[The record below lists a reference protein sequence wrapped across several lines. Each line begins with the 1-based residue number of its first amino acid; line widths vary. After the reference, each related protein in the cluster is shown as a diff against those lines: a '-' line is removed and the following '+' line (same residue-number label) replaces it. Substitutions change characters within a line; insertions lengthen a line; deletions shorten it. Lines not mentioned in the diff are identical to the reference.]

1 MLFKT
6 ETQGEEWELMF
17 EKCFVLFVL
26 SIKIFKFATIKA
38 LCLKERLTT
47 FFTNTININFM
58 KKFYSLFILFALVVS
73 ANAQQQ
79 EPVITLTYTV
89 DGTKHELN
97 FGSAVAEENI
107 VSIDWGD
114 GTIVEAAKLV
124 GVFDNY
130 KVEAEAV
137 TGTPKG
143 EGKVKIYATKPLND
157 FECTSKMNGTG
168 VTALDVSKAT
178 ELKWLS
184 ANGNK
189 LAELDLSQ
197 NTKLND
203 VDLSNNLLTSVK
215 LPSSVTKLN
224 LQNNKLNGFD
234 ASALTNLTKLTL
246 TKNKIVNLDLSHN
259 TKLKDIYALNCEME
273 TLNLGNNTTAG
284 LYVSVNN
291 NNLKTLDLTANTGL
305 KTGRLFAINNRLTEL
320 KYTEIKSANISN
332 NYFTLATLP
341 TKNITTLFYAPQEKL
356 QIDET
361 SKKIV
366 DLSAQS
372 IVDGVATM
380 FTWHKKDGTALVAG
394 TDYTEA
400 NGVFTFLADHPEGVY
415 CEMTNDK
422 LPKFSGKNAFAT
434 TLTKVTEATGINA
447 ASVVNEGKVD
457 IFTLDGKRMAAEWQT
472 LTPGVYV
479 VRQGGKT
486 MKVVK

>member
-1 MLFKT
+1 
-6 ETQGEEWELMF
+6 MF
-17 EKCFVLFVL
+17 FLLFVL
-26 SIKIFKFATIKA
+26 SIKIYIFATIKA
-38 LCLKERLTT
+38 LCLKERLIT
-47 FFTNTININFM
+47 FFTNTINIIFM

-79 EPVITLTYTV
+79 EPVITLTYTA
-89 DGTKHELN
+89 DGTEHELD

-124 GVFDNY
+124 GVYDNY
-130 KVEAEAV
+130 DVKAKAV

-157 FECTSKMNGTG
+157 FECTSNVKGTG

-178 ELKWLS
+178 ELVWLY

-189 LAELDLSQ
+189 LTELDLSQ

-234 ASALTNLTKLTL
+234 ASALTNLTKLML
-246 TKNKIVNLDLSHN
+246 TQNKIVNLDLSHN
-259 TKLKDIYALNCEME
+259 TKLRDIYALNCEME

-305 KTGRLFAINNRLTEL
+305 KTGRLFAMNNRLTEL
-320 KYTEIKSANISN
+320 KYTEIKTANISN

-341 TKNITTLFYAPQEKL
+341 TKNIKTLFYAPQEKL

-361 SKKIV
+361 SEKTV

-372 IVDGVATM
+372 SVDGEATK

-394 TDYTEA
+394 TDYTEV

-415 CEMTNDK
+415 CEMTNAK
-422 LPKFSGKNAFAT
+422 LPKFSGKEAFTT
-434 TLTKVTEATGINA
+434 TLTKVTGTVGINA
-447 ASVVNEGKVD
+447 ASVVSEGKVD
-457 IFTLDGKRMAAEWQT
+457 IFTLDGKRVAAEWQT

-479 VRQGGKT
+479 VRQAGKT